1 MKYLL
6 ILTVGMLLSS
16 CALNTNYSL
25 NKLYY
30 GQSKKEVIRIM
41 NTPSSKRILDK
52 NKEVYIYYLH
62 DSILDLFLTSR
73 FPFVGFYPINRT
85 GKEICLYFENNEL
98 IKTIGNGEK
107 L

>member
-1 MKYLL
+1 MKNLL
-6 ILTVGMLLSS
+6 ILGVVLLLSS

-30 GQSKKEVIRIM
+30 GQSKNEVIRIM
-41 NTPSSKRILDK
+41 STPSSKRILDQ
-52 NKEVYIYYLH
+52 NREVYIYYIH
-62 DSILDLFLTSR
+62 DSLLDLFLTSK

-85 GKEICLYFENNEL
+85 GKEIHLYFENNEL
-98 IKTIGNGEK
+98 VKTVGDKEK

>member
-1 MKYLL
+1 MKLVL
-6 ILTVGMLLSS
+6 AIGMLLSS

-30 GQSKKEVIRIM
+30 GQNKEEVVRIM

-73 FPFVGFYPINRT
+73 FPFIGFYPINRT
-85 GKEICLYFENNEL
+85 GKEIRLYFENNEL
-98 IKTIGNGEK
+98 VKTVGNGEK